1 MFLESKSIMMYCN
14 YLSISRKVLILIFTI
29 YQLKISKPVIWM
41 ALLPPP
47 APKPY
52 ILFYVIGII
61 IFPLC
66 LVLLDRRIGH
76 ARLKMGINAS
86 VLVYFRPTGLCA
98 CVRLATY
105 NLCIHIKKHYTNV
118 PTFQFEYKIA

>member
-1 MFLESKSIMMYCN
+1 M
-14 YLSISRKVLILIFTI
+14 T
-29 YQLKISKPVIWM
+29 
-41 ALLPPP
+41 LLQPP

-86 VLVYFRPTGLCA
+86 VLVYFRPTGLC
-98 CVRLATY
+98 VRVT
-105 NLCIHIKKHYTNV
+105 LC
-118 PTFQFEYKIA
+118 PLEFEYACQYIVTIFASELIEDM